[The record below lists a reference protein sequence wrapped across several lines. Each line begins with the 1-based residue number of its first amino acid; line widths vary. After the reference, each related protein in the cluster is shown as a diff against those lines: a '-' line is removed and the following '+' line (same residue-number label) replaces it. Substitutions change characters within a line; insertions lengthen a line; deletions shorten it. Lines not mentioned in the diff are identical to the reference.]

1 MKKKELIRTINEV
14 ISEFDFLGNDEYLK
28 EEENVDLLK
37 NEDLQKQF
45 ICDSLINKKNLKTDV
60 YDSRIGGNW
69 EEDNFD
75 DTDRMSI
82 EYFLKIEYKYDQSKE
97 PIKFDLNFYADKVDV
112 GKTGWQDRGHVGGT
126 PETDREPS
134 GEAWFDRFDW
144 RDINVDLYTPDGD
157 EIKFI
162 AFEKAPPK
170 IQILFIREF
179 CQDFIMNY
187 TNLDIRTPE
196 MRDTVRSVPY
206 C

>member
-28 EEENVDLLK
+28 EEENVNLLK
-37 NEDLQKQF
+37 NEDFQKQF
-45 ICDSLINKKNLKTDV
+45 ICDSLINKKNLKADV

-112 GKTGWQDRGHVGGT
+112 GKTGWYDKGRIGGT
-126 PETDREPS
+126 TDSDIAPS

-144 RDINVDLYTPDGD
+144 RDINVDLYTPEGD

-179 CQDFIMNY
+179 CQDFIMAY

-196 MRDTVRSVPY
+196 MKDKIQNVPY